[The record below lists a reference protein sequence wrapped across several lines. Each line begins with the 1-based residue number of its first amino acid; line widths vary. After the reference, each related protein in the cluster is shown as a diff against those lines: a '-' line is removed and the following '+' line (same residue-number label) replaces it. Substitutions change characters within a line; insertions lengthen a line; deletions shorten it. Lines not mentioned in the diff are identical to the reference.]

1 MFWRSRFL
9 MVTWALS
16 LFAIMAMS
24 IRILF
29 ASHVRCGTVGSLPPA
44 YLLFHLATCASASF
58 SGNLASVSDRLP
70 WNPTTLPS
78 KSSGLVAL
86 QVVNPRSKGPKTPT
100 GACDCSLSF
109 KRSRVRYS

>member
-1 MFWRSRFL
+1 MFWRFL

-24 IRILF
+24 VRILF
-29 ASHVRCGTVGSLPPA
+29 ASHVRCGTVGSLP

-70 WNPTTLPS
+70 WNSTTLPS

-86 QVVNPRSKGPKTPT
+86 QVVNPRSKGPTTPT